1 MQDYKMTQIT
11 PDEIVPL
18 AERMRRDGRALVM
31 IHAFTEPDGTMHVSW
46 DYAVGNCV
54 ESYYVLGE
62 TTLPTIS
69 HIYDSVAEWPELE
82 LHELLGLC
90 FEGLDMS
97 RRLFLPE
104 ELLETQGKGQ
114 ILVTPLSEL
123 VERRDAAAAAKAA
136 PAEAAEAAPAEAAPS
151 EAAADEEKEART

>member
-11 PDEIVPL
+11 PDEVVPL

-31 IHAFTEPDGTMHVSW
+31 IHAFIEPDGTMHVSW

-69 HIYDSVAEWPELE
+69 HIYDCAAEWPELE
-82 LHELLGLC
+82 LHELLGLR

-123 VERRDAAAAAKAA
+123 VERRSAAEAAKTAKAA
-136 PAEAAEAAPAEAAPS
+136 PADD
-151 EAAADEEKEART
+151 AAADNAEAEAEKEART